1 MKIVYIG
8 ENDCLS
14 LRILERLKKEENEIF
29 FLSEKAD
36 MKKGFSKYHHYS
48 LPESSEEAKRIFSA
62 IRPDTVI
69 FEGNGY
75 LDATWG
81 EEQKNNFLLL

>member
-48 LPESSEEAKRIFSA
+48 LPESSEEAK
-62 IRPDTVI
+62 
-69 FEGNGY
+69 
-75 LDATWG
+75 
-81 EEQKNNFLLL
+81 